1 MFFYDL
7 ETTFLSKGRKRKDQQ
22 ILEVG
27 IVRGRKTYSALV
39 DPVKGYPII
48 SRLEELGQNPERSI
62 RFWTKLLAGKGL
74 LNTADKRKSLEEQA
88 QKIDSIRADFIT
100 PEEAVKGMVSF
111 GTGVWVAHNGKAF
124 DNKIIQAHLDRYAIK
139 ANIIFKDSLPEIR
152 KLQLPSHSLGYVY
165 KHLFKSPFRAHHALD
180 DAKALQRV
188 CKHLKLFQKETPTK
202 LTTLKGVGPKTEE
215 VFIKAG
221 ILSVEDLSA
230 WFLKGET
237 WKFKTYRNLHSILL
251 EQVLHTK

>member
-27 IVRGRKTYSALV
+27 IVQGRKTFSALV

-74 LNTADKRKSLEEQA
+74 LNTADKRRSLEEQVE
-88 QKIDSIRADFIT
+88 KIDSVRADFIT

-152 KLQLPSHSLGYVY
+152 KLKLPSHSLGYVY
-165 KHLFKSPFRAHHALD
+165 KHLFKCPFRAHHALD
-180 DAKALQRV
+180 DSKALQRV
-188 CKHLKLFQKETPTK
+188 CKHLKLFEKETPTK

>member
-7 ETTFLSKGRKRKDQQ
+7 ETTFLSKGSKREDQQ

-27 IVRGRKTYSALV
+27 IIQGRKTFSALV

-62 RFWTKLLAGKGL
+62 RFWTKLLAGKGI
-74 LNTADKRKSLEEQA
+74 LNNADRRKSIHEQA
-88 QKIDSIRADFIT
+88 DKIDSVRAGFIT
-100 PEEAVKGMVSF
+100 PEEALKGMISF
-111 GTGVWVAHNGKAF
+111 GSGVWVAHNGKAF
-124 DNKIIQAHLDRYAIK
+124 DNKIIQAHLDRYTIK

-152 KLQLPSHSLGYVY
+152 KLKLSSHSLGYVY
-165 KHLFKSPFRAHHALD
+165 KHLFKHPFRAHHALD
-180 DAKALQRV
+180 DARALQRV
-188 CKHLKLFQKETPTK
+188 CKHLKLFEKNTPTK
-202 LTTLKGVGPKTEE
+202 LTTLRGIGPKTEE
-215 VFIKAG
+215 VFREAG

-237 WKFKTYRNLHSILL
+237 WKFKTYRNLQKMLL
-251 EQVLHTK
+251 EQIKSKV

>member
-27 IVRGRKTYSALV
+27 IVQGRKTYSALV

-74 LNTADKRKSLEEQA
+74 LNTADKRKSLTEQA
-88 QKIDSIRADFIT
+88 EKIDSIRADFIT
-100 PEEAVKGMVSF
+100 PEEALKGMVSF

-139 ANIIFKDSLPEIR
+139 ANIIFKDSLPDIR
-152 KLQLPSHSLGYVY
+152 KLKLPSHSLSYVY
-165 KHLFKSPFRAHHALD
+165 KHLFKHPFKAHHALD

-188 CKHLKLFQKETPTK
+188 CKHLKLFEKETPTK

-237 WKFKTYRNLHSILL
+237 WKFKTYKNLHNILL
-251 EQVLHTK
+251 EQIKTKV